1 MGDGALDIVGLGLAT
16 LDVLVRVQELPTWER
31 MGAMSGFALD
41 GGGPVGTGLV
51 AAARLGARVGYVGTA
66 GTDRTAELKLE
77 FLAREGLDLSRLVR
91 RPGPEGNVILVCV
104 DEATGE
110 RTFTG
115 LRDRHRTPLSPEEL
129 DRAYLTGARYLH
141 LDGHH
146 PEAALAAARWMH
158 AAGREVLLDGARV
171 HGPGG
176 RVSDALAALVREV
189 DILICGSG
197 FVPALTERDDIWE
210 GRAALDRPAHRR
222 PDRGRRR
229 GLHRLAEGS
238 FTRRPCRGRGGHH
251 RRRDVF
257 HGAYLVGPL
266 HGWDLPEVTPASAVS
281 ALKCGH
287 PGAAPIDVR
296 PALEFLADRGVLS
309 RGSRCPRLHRT
320 ASAGP
325 RPAGAP
331 LLTPGCGR
339 RGRAGAFEDLG
350 APAAVGST
358 PLDRAA
364 HRAPD
369 ATRGSSPRRPA
380 SPWR

>member
-1 MGDGALDIVGLGLAT
+1 MADGALDIVGLGLAT
-16 LDVLVRVQELPTWER
+16 LDVLVRVQELPTWEH

-66 GTDRTAELKLE
+66 GTDRTAELKIE
-77 FLAREGLDLSRLVR
+77 FLASEGLDLSRLVR

-197 FVPALTERDDIWE
+197 FVPALTGRDDIWE
-210 GRAALDRPAHRR
+210 AGRAALDLGPRIVVQTEGADGAYTVSREGLFHTPAFSVEVV
-222 PDRGRRR
+222 DTTGA
-229 GLHRLAEGS
+229 G
-238 FTRRPCRGRGGHH
+238 
-251 RRRDVF
+251 DVF
-257 HGAYLVGPL
+257 HGAYLVGLL
-266 HGWDLPEVTPASAVS
+266 HGWDLPEVTLFASAVS

-287 PGAAPIDVR
+287 LGGRAGIPTFDR
-296 PALEFLADRGVLS
+296 TLEFLADRGVYLS
-309 RGSRCPRLHRT
+309 
-320 ASAGP
+320 
-325 RPAGAP
+325 
-331 LLTPGCGR
+331 
-339 RGRAGAFEDLG
+339 
-350 APAAVGST
+350 
-358 PLDRAA
+358 
-364 HRAPD
+364 
-369 ATRGSSPRRPA
+369 
-380 SPWR
+380 

>member
-16 LDVLVRVQELPTWER
+16 LDVLVRVQELPTWEH

-115 LRDRHRTPLSPEEL
+115 LRDRHRTPLAPEEL
-129 DRAYLTGARYLH
+129 DRAYLTAARYLH

-197 FVPALTERDDIWE
+197 FVPALTGRDDIWE
-210 GRAALDRPAHRR
+210 AGRAALDLGPRIVVQTEGADGAYTVSREGLFHTPAFSVEVV
-222 PDRGRRR
+222 DTTGA
-229 GLHRLAEGS
+229 G
-238 FTRRPCRGRGGHH
+238 
-251 RRRDVF
+251 DVF
-257 HGAYLVGPL
+257 HGAYLVGLL
-266 HGWDLPEVTPASAVS
+266 HGWDLPEVTLFASAVS

-287 PGAAPIDVR
+287 LGGRAGIPTFDR
-296 PALEFLADRGVLS
+296 TLEFLADRGVYLS
-309 RGSRCPRLHRT
+309 
-320 ASAGP
+320 
-325 RPAGAP
+325 
-331 LLTPGCGR
+331 
-339 RGRAGAFEDLG
+339 
-350 APAAVGST
+350 
-358 PLDRAA
+358 
-364 HRAPD
+364 
-369 ATRGSSPRRPA
+369 
-380 SPWR
+380 